1 MNVNQK
7 IALFTLG
14 GVTAGAVGGYFY
26 AMKSLERKY
35 AEIAEEEIASVK
47 DTYELLTKK
56 GKYKD
61 DRAATDA
68 YLARLDEL
76 QYRSQQEDILDAED
90 DEDVEAEEENEEVE
104 AEEEDEEEVEPLS
117 AQPII
122 VKKEV
127 DVMKEPR
134 DPKVPYLIH
143 VDEFMNERE
152 DHEKL
157 TINYYV
163 EDDTLADERDE
174 IIPDVEG
181 TVGTKNLDRWGDGSD
196 SIYSVYVRNERLS
209 CDFEVLREDTSYAKM
224 MLGEKWENQEIP
236 VPRGKFRKMPT
247 DE

>member
-76 QYRSQQEDILDAED
+76 QYRSQQGDFL
-90 DEDVEAEEENEEVE
+90 EDVEDVE

-127 DVMKEPR
+127 NVMEEPR

>member
-61 DRAATDA
+61 DRVATDA

-76 QYRSQQEDILDAED
+76 QYWTQQE
-90 DEDVEAEEENEEVE
+90 EAEVEDIIEGVE

-117 AQPII
+117 AKPII

-127 DVMKEPR
+127 NVMEEPR